1 MARDSPAA
9 AAAIVRR
16 IRNEG
21 RRLAR
26 YPEIGRIVPEYNDVS
41 YREVIVVPYRV
52 IYRYFRDQ
60 DIVRVLTV
68 VHGSRLLPPFR
79 G

>member
-1 MARDSPAA
+1 
-9 AAAIVRR
+9 
-16 IRNEG
+16 
-21 RRLAR
+21 LAR

-41 YREVIVVPYRV
+41 YREAIVVPYRV

-68 VHGSRLLPPFR
+68 VHGSGLLPPFR